1 MAEPTRRLAP
11 KPGTTPHRYVPS
23 YATDIK
29 ATFRR
34 MAREQRQQQAKGA
47 QS

>member
-11 KPGTTPHRYVPS
+11 APGKTPHKYTPS
-23 YATDIK
+23 YATDIR
-29 ATFRR
+29 ATFKRL
-34 MAREQRQQQAKGA
+34 AREQRQQAKGV

>member
-11 KPGTTPHRYVPS
+11 APGKTPHKYTPS